1 MAEAAKEIMEEVAK
15 ERPVIRKIWEKMK
28 AAERERAKKMKE
40 LVKEIQSASAK
51 SASAKSASAK
61 SASAKSASRNQL
73 LEIKSASAKSA
84 SRPALVGAF

>member
-61 SASAKSASRNQL
+61 SASRNQL

>member
-51 SASAKSASAK
+51 SASAKSAS
-61 SASAKSASRNQL
+61 RNQL